1 MSVYTETHVVV
12 AINYIKRMNVLMIK
26 ELFKCI

>member
-1 MSVYTETHVVV
+1 MSVYTKTHVVV
-12 AINYIKRMNVLMIK
+12 AIIIKRMNVLMIK